1 MMNVLKKY
9 WWILLSVILIPC
21 LINLI
26 MIQPRIY
33 RIVGNDTSWLS
44 FWGGYIGS
52 VISSAIALFIL
63 WKQLN
68 QNHQENE
75 ESRILN
81 HQENED
87 NRKLQLKN
95 IEYQQKT
102 QWLNLLRSKYA
113 DCYSAFCIYDLTLLE
128 EKIFK
133 KENQSDVRN
142 EIKVLLDR
150 MTNANFSVG
159 ILFPENIDSDE
170 KRLLCEINKIMEEFY
185 AMLSDLYWYVYNV
198 AYLSGGFELN
208 ESIYKEKTDKYIMDA
223 TKYDLSHDRIWDI
236 IIAKDYNI
244 FDKHEEIVLDYF
256 DLVFDVFNPNNVQR
270 HIANLIDYEQNKID
284 KILS

>member
-1 MMNVLKKY
+1 MNVLKKY
-9 WWILLSVILIPC
+9 LWMPFLVILIPC

-68 QNHQENE
+68 QNHQENDE
-75 ESRILN
+75 
-81 HQENED
+81 

-95 IEYQQKT
+95 IEYQQKS
-102 QWLNLLRSKYA
+102 QWLNLLRSKLA
-113 DCYSAFCIYDLTLLE
+113 DYYSAFCFNDLALLSN
-128 EKIFK
+128 KIKTK
-133 KENQSDVRN
+133 KNKSDIRN
-142 EIKVLLDR
+142 EIKVMVDR
-150 MTNANFSVG
+150 VANTDFSVK
-159 ILFPENIDSDE
+159 ILFPINTDSDE
-170 KRLLCEINKIMEEFY
+170 KKMLLELDKFTVEFNVT
-185 AMLSDLYWYVYNV
+185 LCDLLWYVHDV
-198 AYLSGGFELN
+198 AYLSGGFDFN
-208 ESIYKEKTDKYIMDA
+208 ESIYKERTDKYMIDA

-236 IIAKDYNI
+236 IKANDYNI
-244 FDKHEEIVLDYF
+244 FDKHEEIVSKYV
-256 DLVFDVFNPNNVQR
+256 DLVLEVLNPINVQE
-270 HIANLIDYEQNKID
+270 HIVNLIDYEQNKIN